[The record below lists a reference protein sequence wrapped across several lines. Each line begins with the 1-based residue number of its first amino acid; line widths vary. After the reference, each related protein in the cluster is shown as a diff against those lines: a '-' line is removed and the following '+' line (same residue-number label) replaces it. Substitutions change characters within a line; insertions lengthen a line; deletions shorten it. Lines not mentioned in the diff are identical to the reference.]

1 MKHFYSFTTLL
12 IFFLVLGTLP
22 FNGILKAQ
30 SEPFYCTYNAYLFQY
45 NDIYAI
51 DLASGSS
58 YLVKEN
64 IISSSINGAAYNSAD
79 GFLWGYVS
87 GNPKTIVRIGK
98 NFETDIYTIPE
109 IPVTNN
115 NYVGDI
121 DLFGQYYFRASS
133 STYHHVDLNPNS
145 ASYLQYKG
153 SSTLSQS
160 INIHDW
166 AFNAADNM
174 LYTVEKRTNIL
185 YRIEVETGNVESLG
199 VVPILSGN
207 NYTYGAVYFDVDGN
221 FYVSA
226 NQTGTVYIIRGVQNI
241 VGGEM
246 DSNVF
251 AFGPASASND
261 GARCPTAPVPQEDC
275 INGLD
280 DDGDGLVDCDDPSCS
295 GVASCPV
302 IELTSSGNDGGLES
316 NDRLANL
323 ISKRNFKRAK
333 ENYKFDALSAK
344 RVKKTGNYLRKGA
357 YSPSEIELNALVPL
371 GVIGESSTIESAP
384 EDLLDLTN
392 ASDIYAVD
400 YLNGTETMSALMIIK
415 TEEQVYEHSK
425 FICDRFLGAQLLSVS
440 TLQLREKNFIR
451 SIIKQADGTKEFALS
466 FSARLNEQNG
476 FVVESH
482 WNIDAYSPNTAYYN
496 FQIWSNSVDDLLK
509 LADEILNLLEANAPI
524 SDYKT
529 STPPPVFVKSAK
541 YERGAVHMSVVNN
554 NKTEYIRLEG
564 GLKRSETS
572 ESQFVGLESVIE
584 GYIDSVQ
591 VETGNIFDFGFR
603 ISNENGDTPD
613 DLFVA
618 DAPWGLDDSQAG
630 TLITQYEVLANNEP
644 YFGDGYPI
652 ERNISLKATTD
663 SYVGVYRALSPRF
676 AAVDLSNYNNMV
688 FTASGTGTLEIQLIK
703 GDGGLYAHEVTIGE
717 ESETFYL
724 GHELFQNSEGAN
736 TDFSNLKVVQFNLKA
751 SPGISEQKEMELNAV
766 EFTNAGKPAK
776 FIDENLNRSFVSPN
790 PVTTSTTLYF
800 YDEMGGTFSFQLFDL
815 NGRMISSHTINGNV
829 QMGQNSIQ
837 IHRKGLDAGLYLYRL
852 ESSSKRIWSG
862 RILMK

>member
-12 IFFLVLGTLP
+12 TFFLVLGTLP

-30 SEPFYCTYNAYLFQY
+30 SEPFDCTYNAYLFQY

-145 ASYLQYKG
+145 ASYLQYMG

-344 RVKKTGNYLRKGA
+344 RVKKTGNYLRKG
-357 YSPSEIELNALVPL
+357 P
-371 GVIGESSTIESAP
+371 
-384 EDLLDLTN
+384 
-392 ASDIYAVD
+392 
-400 YLNGTETMSALMIIK
+400 
-415 TEEQVYEHSK
+415 
-425 FICDRFLGAQLLSVS
+425 
-440 TLQLREKNFIR
+440 
-451 SIIKQADGTKEFALS
+451 
-466 FSARLNEQNG
+466 
-476 FVVESH
+476 
-482 WNIDAYSPNTAYYN
+482 
-496 FQIWSNSVDDLLK
+496 
-509 LADEILNLLEANAPI
+509 
-524 SDYKT
+524 
-529 STPPPVFVKSAK
+529 
-541 YERGAVHMSVVNN
+541 
-554 NKTEYIRLEG
+554 IRL
-564 GLKRSETS
+564 R
-572 ESQFVGLESVIE
+572 Q
-584 GYIDSVQ
+584 
-591 VETGNIFDFGFR
+591 
-603 ISNENGDTPD
+603 
-613 DLFVA
+613 
-618 DAPWGLDDSQAG
+618 
-630 TLITQYEVLANNEP
+630 
-644 YFGDGYPI
+644 
-652 ERNISLKATTD
+652 
-663 SYVGVYRALSPRF
+663 
-676 AAVDLSNYNNMV
+676 
-688 FTASGTGTLEIQLIK
+688 
-703 GDGGLYAHEVTIGE
+703 
-717 ESETFYL
+717 
-724 GHELFQNSEGAN
+724 
-736 TDFSNLKVVQFNLKA
+736 
-751 SPGISEQKEMELNAV
+751 
-766 EFTNAGKPAK
+766 
-776 FIDENLNRSFVSPN
+776 
-790 PVTTSTTLYF
+790 
-800 YDEMGGTFSFQLFDL
+800 
-815 NGRMISSHTINGNV
+815 SS
-829 QMGQNSIQ
+829 
-837 IHRKGLDAGLYLYRL
+837 
-852 ESSSKRIWSG
+852 
-862 RILMK
+862 

>member
-1 MKHFYSFTTLL
+1 MKHFYHL
-12 IFFLVLGTLP
+12 ITILTAFLIVGTHP
-22 FNGILKAQ
+22 SAGILHAQ
-30 SEPFYCTYNAYLFQY
+30 SEPFDCTYNAYLFQY

-58 YLVKEN
+58 YLVKED
-64 IISSSINGAAYNSAD
+64 ILSSSINGAAYNSAD

-98 NFETDIYTIPE
+98 NFETDVYTIPE

-121 DLFGQYYFRASS
+121 DLFGQYYFRSGN
-133 STYHHVDLNPNS
+133 STYHHVDLNPESPN
-145 ASYLQYKG
+145 YLQYMG
-153 SSTLSQS
+153 STTLSKS

-174 LYTVEKRTNIL
+174 LYTVEKKTNVL

-226 NQTGTVYIIRGVQNI
+226 NQTGTVYVIRAVQNI
-241 VGGEM
+241 VSGEM
-246 DSNVF
+246 NSNVF

-261 GARCPTAPVPQEDC
+261 GARCPSAPVPQEDC

-316 NDRLANL
+316 NDRLGNL
-323 ISKRNFKRAK
+323 ISKRNYKRAK
-333 ENYKFDALSAK
+333 DNYKFDALSAK
-344 RVKKTGNYLRKGA
+344 RVKKTSNYLRKGA
-357 YSPSEIELNALVPL
+357 YSPSAIELNALVPL
-371 GVIGESSTIESAP
+371 GIIGESSTIESAP
-384 EDLLDLTN
+384 EDLLNLTN

-440 TLQLREKNFIR
+440 TLQLREKDFIR

-482 WNIDAYSPNTAYYN
+482 WNIDAYSPNTSYYN
-496 FQIWSNSVDDLLK
+496 FQIWSNSVDNLLK
-509 LADEILNLLEANAPI
+509 LADEILNLLEASAPI
-524 SDYKT
+524 VDYKT

-541 YERGAVHMSVVNN
+541 YERGAVYMNVVNN

-572 ESQFVGLESVIE
+572 DSQFVGLESVID
-584 GYIDSVQ
+584 GYIDSVK

-630 TLITQYEVLANNEP
+630 TQITQYEVLASDET
-644 YFGDGYPI
+644 YYGDGYPI

-676 AAVDLSNYNNMV
+676 AAVNLSDYNNLV

-703 GDGGLYAHEVTIGE
+703 GDGSFYTHEVAINE
-717 ESETFYL
+717 ESEIFYL
-724 GHELFQNSEGAN
+724 DHELFRNSDGAS
-736 TDFSNLKVVQFNLKA
+736 TDFSNLKVIQFNLKA
-751 SPGISEQKEMELNAV
+751 SGIAEQKAMELSSV
-766 EFTNAGKPAK
+766 EFTNTSKPAK
-776 FIDENLNRSFVSPN
+776 FIDQNLNRSVVSPN
-790 PVTTSTTLYF
+790 PVTTTTSLYF
-800 YDEMGGTFSFQLFDL
+800 YDEMGGEFTFQLFDI
-815 NGRMISSHTINGNV
+815 NGRAIGSHAITGNV

-837 IHRKGLDAGLYLYRL
+837 IDRKGLDAGLYLYRL